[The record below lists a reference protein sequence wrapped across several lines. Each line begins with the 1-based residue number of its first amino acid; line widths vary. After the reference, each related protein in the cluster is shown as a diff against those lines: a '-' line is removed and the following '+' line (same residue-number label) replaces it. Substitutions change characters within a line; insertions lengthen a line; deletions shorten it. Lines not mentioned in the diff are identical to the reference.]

1 MRHFLFEAPPEDHI
15 LFQPQS
21 HLLLAEDGRT
31 LLTDRIGRVEDMQAS
46 YDAVCAR
53 IGIASRPLDRVNAS
67 PRGDYR
73 RYYDPALIDGV
84 AARYARD
91 LELFGYDFEGL
102 P

>member
-1 MRHFLFEAPPEDHI
+1 MTPVALDHTEE
-15 LFQPQS
+15 
-21 HLLLAEDGRT
+21 LLTSEGLAE
-31 LLTDRIGRVEDMQAS
+31 LLG
-46 YDAVCAR
+46 AR
-53 IGIASRPLDRVNAS
+53 ADIATRLLDRVNAS

-73 RYYDPALIDGV
+73 RYYDKDLIDGV